1 MKSTLAPKAQAL
13 AAAFV
18 GALVFSATAARAG
31 DPLPSW
37 NDGPAKKSIVEF
49 VAKVTKPG
57 SPDFVPTPER
67 IATFDNDGTLWG
79 EQPLYFQLAF
89 ALDRVKALAPQHP
102 EWKDKEP
109 FAVLKGDA
117 TSALAGEHALRE
129 MAMTT
134 QEPFSSSDKNES
146 GR

>member
-1 MKSTLAPKAQAL
+1 M
-13 AAAFV
+13 
-18 GALVFSATAARAG
+18 
-31 DPLPSW
+31 
-37 NDGPAKKSIVEF
+37 
-49 VAKVTKPG
+49 
-57 SPDFVPTPER
+57 
-67 IATFDNDGTLWG
+67 
-79 EQPLYFQLAF
+79 YFQAF
-89 ALDRVKALAPQHP
+89 FIFDRINALAPQHP